1 MHVNNYF
8 RFNIINYYGV
18 LVNNASPFNCIHTH
32 AYRILVKADVQ
43 HKNTVHNIKA
53 EENSEIRQRGQG
65 IKERGIKRL
74 EAAQMGLLRL
84 LLSTVL
90 QE

>member
-1 MHVNNYF
+1 
-8 RFNIINYYGV
+8 
-18 LVNNASPFNCIHTH
+18 
-32 AYRILVKADVQ
+32 LVKADVQ